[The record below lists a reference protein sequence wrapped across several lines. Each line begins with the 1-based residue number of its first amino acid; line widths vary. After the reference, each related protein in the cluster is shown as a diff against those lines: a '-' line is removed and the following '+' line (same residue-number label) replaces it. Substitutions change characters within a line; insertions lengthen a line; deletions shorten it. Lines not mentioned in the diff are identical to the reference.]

1 MKLGENL
8 RNELVNQSSKTFLER
23 IEPYLFQFVND
34 LEKGCILK
42 LKNFSRNERKDV
54 IKLLEEDEI
63 KVIGKVSYS
72 KNLFYDELDLKSM
85 NEEYYLI
92 WDVSAIEEYK
102 FTIPYPCDNCTTTEC
117 QDGYYCRD
125 IDDWFKND
133 GKGEGTSYNVSKK
146 ICVEKCELGYKV
158 GVIK

>member
-1 MKLGENL
+1 MSLGKKL
-8 RNELVNQSSKTFLER
+8 RKELVNQSSKTFLER
-23 IEPYLFQFVND
+23 IEPYLVEFANN

-63 KVIGKVSYS
+63 KVIGRVSYS

-85 NEEYYLI
+85 NEEFFLI
-92 WDVSAIEEYK
+92 WDISAIKKSKYT
-102 FTIPYPCDNCTTTEC
+102 FPRPCDKCTITEY
-117 QDGYYCRD
+117 QDCYHCKK
-125 IDDWFKND
+125 IDEWLETE
-133 GKGEGTSYNVSKK
+133 GEVEETSYDVTKE